1 MTSMWL
7 RVGGRGIDTAA
18 AYDNQPDVGAAIK
31 AAIASGEVKRSDIF
45 VTTKITTLSLQSRS
59 AGLRNQCARDSFSNC
74 IISFGYAFAKEQRIG
89 CFPPKCGLIHRG
101 TPYSSLHLLL
111 IAQQCAH
118 YTPWSKGAVHI
129 GIACLVSGP
138 N

>member
-45 VTTKITTLSLQSRS
+45 VTTKITTMMPGSCTTAAAL
-59 AGLRNQCARDSFSNC
+59 A
-74 IISFGYAFAKEQRIG
+74 
-89 CFPPKCGLIHRG
+89 
-101 TPYSSLHLLL
+101 
-111 IAQQCAH
+111 
-118 YTPWSKGAVHI
+118 AVKVSW
-129 GIACLVSGP
+129 AMELVRT
-138 N
+138 